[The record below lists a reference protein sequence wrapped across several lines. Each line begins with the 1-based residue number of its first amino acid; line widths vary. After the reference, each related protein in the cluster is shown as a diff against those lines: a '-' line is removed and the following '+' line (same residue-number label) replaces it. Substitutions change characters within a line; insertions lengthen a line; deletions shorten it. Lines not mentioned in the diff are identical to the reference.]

1 MAIKY
6 VWSGASGAGTGA
18 DWANAY
24 LLVGTAFAAMASGD
38 TAYVAHDHAE
48 VNTGSVTLT
57 SPGTEANPC
66 FVICVDRAGTVPP
79 VSADLRT
86 TATYTTTGTGSALTF
101 TGSVYYYGII
111 FSCATGAGSASLAV
125 GSTTALWLYFKNCAL
140 RRATTAA
147 SAFILI
153 GTTTAAIRQ
162 KITLD
167 NTTLQFG
174 AVTDVV
180 GIRSCSFTWINTP
193 SAITGATFPTTLFT
207 STAASLFS
215 TDVVWI
221 EGVDFSSLGSGK
233 TIVGANERASRWVLK
248 DCKLNASVTIA
259 ATPNGP
265 GGGVTHVIRSDSAGT
280 NYRHEKIS
288 YLGTQTVETTI
299 VRTGG
304 ASDGTTPI
312 AQKVITT
319 ANAKPIMP
327 FEMLPIAVWNDTSGG
342 ARTATIEGIW
352 GGGAVPTNTDI
363 WMDAEY
369 QSDASSGQ
377 GAFVSGGRA
386 DVLAAASNLAAGTG
400 TWGGSTTK
408 FKLEVTF
415 TPQQKGTVYL
425 YIKCGAASSTF
436 YIDPKVV
443 LT

>member
-1 MAIKY
+1 MALKY
-6 VWSGASGAGTGA
+6 LRSGAAGAANGT
-18 DWANAY
+18 DWGNAY
-24 LLVGTAFAAMASGD
+24 LLLQTALGGLAAGD
-38 TAYVAHDHAE
+38 TLYVAADHAE
-48 VNTGSVTLT
+48 SVSGTSTFT

-66 FVICVDRAGTVPP
+66 FVICVNHAGTVPP

-86 TATYTTTGTGSALTF
+86 TATVTTTGTASSIVILGST
-101 TGSVYYYGII
+101 YYYGII
-111 FSCATGAGSASLAV
+111 FSAGSGAGTANPTIGGTAAV
-125 GSTTALWLYFKNCAL
+125 WNYFKNCAI
-140 RRATTAA
+140 RK
-147 SAFILI
+147 
-153 GTTTAAIRQ
+153 GTTSSNGIIFGGVTAVIRQ
-162 KITLD
+162 KVTLD
-167 NTTLQFG
+167 NTTFQFG
-174 AVTDVV
+174 GVTDFIAV
-180 GIRSCSFTWINTP
+180 RNSSFTWINTP
-193 SAITGATFPTTLFT
+193 SAITGAVFPTGLFT
-207 STAASLFS
+207 TISNSQP
-215 TDVVWI
+215 TDVVWV
-221 EGVDFSSLGSGK
+221 EGVDLSALGSGK
-233 TIVGANERASRWVLK
+233 TIVYTNDRPCRYVLK
-248 DCKLNASVTIA
+248 DCKINAAVTVA
-259 ATPNGP
+259 STPNGP
-265 GGGVTHVIRSDSAGT
+265 GGVVTYLIRCDSGGT
-280 NYRHEKIS
+280 NYRHEKYS
-288 YLGTQTVETTI
+288 YTGTQTVETTI